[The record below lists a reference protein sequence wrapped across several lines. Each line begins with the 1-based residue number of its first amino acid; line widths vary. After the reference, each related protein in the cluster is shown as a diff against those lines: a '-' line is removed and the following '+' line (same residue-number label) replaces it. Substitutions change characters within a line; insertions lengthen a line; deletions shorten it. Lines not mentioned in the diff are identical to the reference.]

1 MTKEALY
8 IDESEVEE
16 YKNNGWDIEFYRK
29 SGYDGLQ
36 EIYIASRIIFNETEK
51 KAIEIINCNEEYKR

>member
-8 IDESEVEE
+8 IDKSEVEE

-36 EIYIASRIIFNETEK
+36 EIYIAGR
-51 KAIEIINCNEEYKR
+51 EINDGENQTT

>member
-16 YKNNGWDIEFYRK
+16 YKNNGYDIEFYRK

-36 EIYIASRIIFNETEK
+36 EIYIASRIIFNEAEK
-51 KAIEIINCNEEYKR
+51 KAIERI

>member
-1 MTKEALY
+1 MITKAIY
-8 IDESEVEE
+8 IDKSKVEE

-36 EIYIASRIIFNETEK
+36 EIYIASRIIFNEAEK
-51 KAIEIINCNEEYKR
+51 KAIERI